1 MNTSQQTDKF
11 YVMGGTKGIIK
22 HGSVNSC
29 LESKLNKQRLKL
41 SFLSSEDFLSK
52 L

>member
-1 MNTSQQTDKF
+1 MSFLQKEKF
-11 YVMGGTKGIIK
+11 YVMGGTKGILK
-22 HGSVNSC
+22 HGDVNIC